1 MLRHFTRNALAIL
14 LFFIIASC
22 SGGGCS
28 SGCSSCG
35 ITPLPSGFPNASA
48 VTNAASVRVTRPG
61 LDFLQSNIGALAG
74 KLLGG
79 SGGVINFDVPT
90 SMQSITE
97 LGFITINLT
106 ICPNGPSSTTNPPSC
121 IADINIGGA
130 MLTLDAITPS
140 SIKISGTIPI
150 KLQDL
155 PITTSLG
162 SLDIGVGTGD
172 CSGPGG
178 LPNMDYIAI
187 PVDIELPLVAD
198 TIAPRVGYTKIDAA
212 NAVVNVTITSDDV
225 QICNGGFLGDILDLF
240 KSTIVS
246 DFVAPLVSTLKN
258 TIGSELCTKPD
269 LTTTPSCPDG
279 SQPNNADPTMA
290 TSCNYTSMPDT
301 CMPILIG
308 TDGHMNLGSL
318 LSSISP
324 GTTGG
329 LDFLLASNGNMN
341 PAPGVAEDSNGH
353 TTNGMTLGFL
363 GGTLPQPQT
372 SCVPIAQNPLPT
384 NIPIP
389 MVMQQD
395 TITPWPMGD
404 NGPDLGV
411 ALAGRFL
418 DFALVSVYNSGL
430 LCLGVSTEQEQVL
443 NSGLLSLLIPSINK
457 LTWAAKPAAAA
468 ITTRPQAP
476 PTLTLGGGTNVNTD
490 PLLKVVLP
498 KFAIDFYIWSDDRFV
513 RAFTFTSDVT
523 VPINLSTA
531 VSATN
536 PNGGI
541 VINLGTLVI
550 ANGALTNNELITDD
564 PTVVAGALASILA
577 GFAGDL
583 LGGGIAPIN
592 LSSALSSFGL
602 AMTIPADGIKKIS
615 EGTDDYLAIFAD
627 LTLAAAAMPL
637 VHTGVDITNLT
648 VHPEAM
654 ALTTYDVTKAPTM
667 TIALSSP
674 TDDGTQAVE
683 YSWWIDTM
691 ARSPWSTARVQTI
704 DPQYMLLQGKHTLH
718 AVARRVNQPGTED
731 LVPATATYIVDVLAP
746 NVSVTYDETKG
757 VTVDAWDIVSDESAM
772 LGRYRLTN
780 VQGIVGDWTEWMPLA
795 QMLNPT
801 TGESTSIDTQVK
813 DEAGNVGSVTV
824 ALIRGRPD
832 PTLGTT
838 GSGCG
843 SCSTLGSSPDAAH
856 AWAAS
861 LAVLLGLVAFAAR
874 RRRGVPITART
885 SIVAIAA
892 IGALAATNEGC
903 SCGSSPS
910 AAAPTTGCGSDC
922 NQPCGPA
929 NNVGLIGS
937 YTSVATATDGTIW
950 VSGYNDGDVSD
961 THGSLLWGDLAVGK
975 YDSGKQLVQ
984 WMDVDGL
991 PPARTDGSCPPND
1004 PTGWHGGETDLGP
1017 DVGKWSS
1024 IVLGA
1029 DQNPMVSYYDAT
1041 NNALK
1046 FAYYDGTNWSSYTVL
1061 SAMQS
1066 DIGRYSKLIMSN
1078 GNPSIAYLSM
1088 APGKSGG
1095 VTSKVALATASTPLP
1110 KSATDWTFA
1119 DVAVDPTDGPCAALF
1134 CDPGTVCIKET
1145 GLCQATVSG
1154 CTPAGCMAASS
1165 GIGSATMACVTIAT
1179 KPTCGTVED
1188 KTFVDDFPDG
1198 YGDYV
1203 SVANGPQG
1211 LGIILYDRI
1220 HGNLVGVQES
1230 GGKWTAA
1237 ILDGETG
1244 SRTPGSGADGGI
1256 SAVDTGDVGVGASLF
1271 ITPSGDWHISY
1282 VNGYT
1287 EALQYAYLAMGK
1299 FPATGVDVKPEI
1311 VDTGLTLNGTAFTD
1325 GQHIVGDDSD
1335 VQVDANGVVT
1345 ILYQDATSG
1354 TLRVAVGTPSMGAHK
1369 WAVKAEMQ
1377 PSLFAGF
1384 FPRFV
1389 PTTALVS
1396 NWWRSNDS
1404 SGVTTGNVSLLTP

>member
-14 LFFIIASC
+14 LFIIIASC

-35 ITPLPSGFPNASA
+35 VTPLPAGYPTASTI
-48 VTNAASVRVTRPG
+48 TNAASVRVTRPG
-61 LDFLQSNIGALAG
+61 LDFLQANIGALAG
-74 KLLGG
+74 KLLGT
-79 SGGVINFDVPT
+79 SGGVITFDVPT
-90 SMQSITE
+90 SMTSITE
-97 LGFITINLT
+97 IVTVNIT
-106 ICPNGPSSTTNPPSC
+106 ICPNGPNASANPPSC
-121 IADINIGGA
+121 VADINIGGA
-130 MLTLDAITPS
+130 ILTLDAITPS

-155 PITTSLG
+155 PVSTSLG
-162 SLDIGVGTGD
+162 SLDIGIGTGD

-178 LPNMDYIAI
+178 LPNVDYAAI

-198 TIAPRVGYTKIDAA
+198 TIAPRTGYTKIDAA
-212 NAVVNVTITSDDV
+212 NAVISVNIDSSVV
-225 QICNGGFLGDILDLF
+225 QICNGGFIGFIIDLF
-240 KSTIVS
+240 KSTVVS
-246 DFVAPLVSTLKN
+246 DITAPLTSTLKS
-258 TIGSELCTKPD
+258 TIASELCTKPD
-269 LTTTPSCPDG
+269 LTTTPVCPDG

-290 TSCNYTSMPDT
+290 TTCVYSSMPNT

-308 TDGHMNLGSL
+308 TDGHMNLGTL

-329 LDFLLASNGNMN
+329 LDFLLAANGNMN
-341 PAPGVAEDSNGH
+341 PAPGMAEGTNGH

-363 GGTLPQPQT
+363 GGALPQPQT
-372 SCVPIAQNPLPT
+372 SCVPMAQNPIPT
-384 NIPIP
+384 NIPVP
-389 MVMQQD
+389 MLMQQD

-457 LTWAAKPAAAA
+457 LTWEAKPAAAA

-476 PTLTLGGGTNVNTD
+476 PTLTLGGGTDVNTD
-490 PLLKVVLP
+490 PLLKIILP

-531 VSATN
+531 VSTSN
-536 PNGGI
+536 PDGGI
-541 VINLGTLVI
+541 VINLGTLAI
-550 ANGALTNNELITDD
+550 ANGTVTNNDLLTDD

-577 GFAGDL
+577 GFASDL

-615 EGTDDYLAIFAD
+615 QGTDDYLAIFAD
-627 LTLAAAAMPL
+627 LTLAGAMPL
-637 VHTGVDITNLT
+637 IHTGVDITNLT

-654 ALTTYDVTKAPTM
+654 SLTTFDPAKAPTM
-667 TIALSSP
+667 TISLSSP
-674 TDDGTQAVE
+674 ADDGTQPVE

-691 ARSPWSTARVQTI
+691 ARSPWSTNRIQTI
-704 DPQYMLLQGKHTLH
+704 DPQYLLLQGKHTLH
-718 AVARRVNQPGTED
+718 AVARRVNQPSTED
-731 LVPATATYIVDVLAP
+731 TTPATVEYIVDVLAP
-746 NVSVTYDETKG
+746 NVSLTYDETKG
-757 VTVDAWDIVSDESAM
+757 VSLDAWDIVSDESAM
-772 LGRYRLTN
+772 VGRYRLTN
-780 VQGIVGDWTEWMPLA
+780 AQGVAGEWTDWKPLSEIV
-795 QMLNPT
+795 NPA
-801 TGESTSIDTQVK
+801 TGEASSIDAQVK
-813 DEAGNVGSVTV
+813 DEAGNVGSSTV

-843 SCSTLGSSPDAAH
+843 SCSTLGSAPDAAH

-861 LAVLLGLVAFAAR
+861 LAILLGLIAFASR
-874 RRRGVPITART
+874 RRSGVPVTARA
-885 SIVAIAA
+885 SIVAL
-892 IGALAATNEGC
+892 GVVSALAATNQGC
-903 SCGSSPS
+903 SCGGGNG
-910 AAAPTTGCGSDC
+910 AAPAMTGCGSDC

-929 NNVGLIGS
+929 NNTGLVGS

-961 THGSLLWGDLAVGK
+961 THGSTMWGDLAVGK
-975 YDSGKQLVQ
+975 YDTGKQLVQ
-984 WMDVDGL
+984 WDDVDGL

-1004 PTGWHGGETDLGP
+1004 PTGWHGGESDLGP

-1041 NNALK
+1041 NDALK
-1046 FAYYDGTNWSSYTVL
+1046 FASYDGSKWSSYTVL
-1061 SAMQS
+1061 SANQS
-1066 DIGRYSKLIMSN
+1066 DIGRYSKLILVN
-1078 GNPSIAYLSM
+1078 GNPVIAYLSM
-1088 APGKSGG
+1088 DPGKAGG
-1095 VTSKVALATASTPLP
+1095 VTSKVALATASTAHPA
-1110 KSATDWTFA
+1110 SATDWTFA

-1134 CDPGTVCIKET
+1134 CNPGALCIKET

-1154 CTPAGCMAASS
+1154 CTPAGCMSSSS
-1165 GIGSATMACVTIAT
+1165 GIGSSTLACVELADAA
-1179 KPTCGTVED
+1179 TCGTVED
-1188 KTFVDDFPDG
+1188 KTFVDDYPDG

-1203 SVANGPQG
+1203 SIANGPQG
-1211 LGIILYDRI
+1211 LGLVMYDRI
-1220 HGNLVGVQES
+1220 HGNLIGAQEV
-1230 GGKWTAA
+1230 GGKWTPQ

-1244 SRTPGSGADGGI
+1244 SRTAGSSPDGGI
-1256 SAVDTGDVGVGASLF
+1256 TAVDTGDVGVGASLY
-1271 ITPSGDWHISY
+1271 IAPNGDWHISY

-1287 EALQYAYLAMGK
+1287 EALQYAYLPMGK
-1299 FPATGVDVKPEI
+1299 FPAVGVDVAAEI
-1311 VDTGLTLNGTAFTD
+1311 VDTGLTLDGTAFTD

-1345 ILYQDATSG
+1345 IIYQDATVG
-1354 TLRVAVGTPSMGAHK
+1354 TLRVAVGTPSMGVHK

-1377 PSLFAGF
+1377 PNLFAGF

-1389 PTTALVS
+1389 PTTAMVS

-1404 SGVTTGNVSLLTP
+1404 SGNTTGNVALLTP